1 MTRKAEE
8 EFHSE
13 FASGIEYPGRFQYSN
28 RLVQLE
34 RPSATSAASA
44 PVQRSASD
52 GYHNQNP
59 CSNNATDPPSSS
71 STLKHNNYSPFL
83 IYPPLSQ
90 NTSTTTGE
98 APNGHCSNNSV
109 QSITDSSTSTG
120 NPLPSSSYLNYIQ
133 QRPDPTNSQQHPNI
147 HHATVNVDPNLTTP
161 SPNMQAPNNHHG
173 AGGGGGGNPNPTNPH
188 PHIGHHVTDNVNAAN
203 GNENAMNGNPNST
216 TDTSYAS
223 AYNLLMNHPSMAQAA
238 ALTAALQNILR
249 NVPLPAQGGA
259 GMAGYNPNNPH
270 SLVSGVA
277 GSVPGPGAQQ
287 IPQQAQQQVSQQ
299 QAHSITSSSSASTVH
314 MGAPTQQQQQPSSI
328 GAHLKMA
335 HVASVPQTAAAAPS
349 GSAATADHSQMV
361 SISQLLNNAASTGHS
376 FNNVSQPTQKHVA
389 MSQHGM
395 VPAAVSVAPIN
406 NLSSAMSTPSPHPM
420 NTQPTTV
427 TRRRK
432 VKTVGPKVGGSTAH
446 GVIPQ
451 PSPQVVSSSQPNV
464 AVHQRAPPPTHR
476 AAATPITTWSLPQLE
491 QQVKFLQ
498 HTQQPVPGPLKL
510 MLADAKRRE
519 EKKTMKRAANRKS
532 ASESR
537 ARKKAFVE
545 EMTKTNERLKRHA
558 QILALLPDLV
568 VCIQLDGKITFASA
582 QVSSIWFWKNKVTD

>member
-8 EFHSE
+8 EFNSE
-13 FASGIEYPGRFQYSN
+13 FASGVEYPSRFQYSN

-34 RPSATSAASA
+34 RPSAASASAPSA
-44 PVQRSASD
+44 PVQRPASES
-52 GYHNQNP
+52 YHHNQNF
-59 CSNNATDPPSSS
+59 CNNNATDPPSSS
-71 STLKHNNYSPFL
+71 STIQHNHYSRFL
-83 IYPPLSQ
+83 IYPQ

-98 APNGHCSNNSV
+98 LPKGHCSDNSV
-109 QSITDSSTSTG
+109 QSITDSSTSTA
-120 NPLPSSSYLNYIQ
+120 NLLPSSSYLNYIQ
-133 QRPDPTNSQQHPNI
+133 QQRSDPTKSQQHPNI
-147 HHATVNVDPNLTTP
+147 HHSFVNVDPNLTTP

-173 AGGGGGGNPNPTNPH
+173 AGGGGNPNPANPH

-203 GNENAMNGNPNST
+203 GNENAMNGNPNSA

-259 GMAGYNPNNPH
+259 GMAGYNLNNPH
-270 SLVSGVA
+270 PLVSGVA

-299 QAHSITSSSSASTVH
+299 QPHSITSSSSASTVH

-335 HVASVPQTAAAAPS
+335 HVASVPQPAAAAAPS

-361 SISQLLNNAASTGHS
+361 SISQLLNNAAGTGHS
-376 FNNVSQPTQKHVA
+376 FNNASQPTQKHVA
-389 MSQHGM
+389 MSQHGLA
-395 VPAAVSVAPIN
+395 PAAVSAAPIN
-406 NLSSAMSTPSPHPM
+406 SLSSAMSTPSPHPM
-420 NTQPTTV
+420 STQPTAM
-427 TRRRK
+427 TRIRK
-432 VKTVGPKVGGSTAH
+432 VKTVGPKVGGPAGP

-464 AVHQRAPPPTHR
+464 VAHQRATPATHR
-476 AAATPITTWSLPQLE
+476 AAATPFTTWSLPQLE
-491 QQVKFLQ
+491 RQVKFLQ
-498 HTQQPVPGPLKL
+498 HTQQPIPGPLKL

-519 EKKTMKRAANRKS
+519 EKKTLKRAANRKS

-568 VCIQLDGKITFASA
+568 VCIQLDGKITFVSA